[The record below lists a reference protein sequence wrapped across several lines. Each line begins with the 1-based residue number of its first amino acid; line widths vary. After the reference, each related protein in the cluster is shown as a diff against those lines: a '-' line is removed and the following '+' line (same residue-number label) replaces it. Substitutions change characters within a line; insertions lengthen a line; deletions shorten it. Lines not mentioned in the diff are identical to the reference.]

1 MIRKKEAVLTLIGQ
15 TDHLMK
21 SLETTMEEA
30 RVKANEFK
38 CLQPSSFDLRGLGSL
53 LHDFFTTI
61 EDIFKVISVDV
72 NGGLPDTLEW
82 HKQLLLKMSIP
93 ISGLRPAVISEGL
106 RWKLD
111 EYLRFRHV
119 FRNVYG
125 YLLDWKRLKPL
136 FEGMEDTY
144 QQFSQEIS
152 TFKTFMLQL
161 AEKLD

>member
-1 MIRKKEAVLTLIGQ
+1 MQ
-15 TDHLMK
+15 
-21 SLETTMEEA
+21 EA

-38 CLQPSSFDLRGLGSL
+38 GIQPNSFDLRGLGSL

-61 EDIFKVISVDV
+61 EDIFEIISVDV

-93 ISGLRPAVISEGL
+93 IPGLRPAVISEGL

-125 YLLDWKRLKPL
+125 YLLDWKRLQPL
-136 FEGMEDTY
+136 FDRMEDTY
-144 QQFSQEIS
+144 QHFSQEIS
-152 TFKTFMLQL
+152 TFRRFMLQL
-161 AEKLD
+161 AENLD